1 MKLPRVPAGFFHT
14 LPVFGAM
21 FLGGTTADGEP
32 MLMFSAENPDKI
44 QGFDGEVEKDRL
56 ERFHLECYRADHVL
70 QFGDAPFE
78 EVAAGDRPDFT
89 VTAGGQQL
97 RLDCAA
103 LADHHRRL
111 GFRLMDHLRER
122 LIAGGG
128 GRDFSGVAGCLLS
141 VWFGEKLD
149 ELPPKRW
156 DDSIIEPLLDAI
168 ADCKVDHAAI
178 ARLIQEVA
186 ERGFPQVL
194 PPVIET
200 GKTPDEAAGFVAN
213 AVLGPTEGARFST
226 GLGFEVQLHLPEQV
240 TYGSA
245 KANLDRIVSQHD
257 QPQIE
262 HLLLT
267 AGGPDRTG
275 MRFPGEEVIAGFL
288 AEQPGLYVEAEHL
301 QRVTL
306 HLWSARRIVD
316 VPVPPKEGDTKR
328 ADET

>member
-1 MKLPRVPAGFFHT
+1 M
-14 LPVFGAM
+14 PVFGAM
-21 FLGGTTADGEP
+21 FLGGTTAGGEP

-44 QGFDGEVEKDRL
+44 QGFDGEVDKARL

-78 EVAAGDRPDFT
+78 EVAAGDRPDFI
-89 VTAGGQQL
+89 VTARDAQV

-111 GFRLMDHLRER
+111 GFRLMHHLRER

-141 VWFGEKLD
+141 VWFGENLD

-156 DDSIIEPLLDAI
+156 DDSIIEPLLDAV

-178 ARLIQEVA
+178 ARLTQEVA

-200 GKTPDEAAGFVAN
+200 GKTPDESAGFVAN
-213 AVLGPTEGARFST
+213 AVLGPTEGVRFST

-245 KANLDRIVSQHD
+245 QANLDRIVNQHD

-288 AEQPGLYVEAEHL
+288 AEQPALFVEVQHL
-301 QRVTL
+301 RRVTL
-306 HLWSARRIVD
+306 HLWSARRIVE
-316 VPVPPKEGDTKR
+316 VPVRPKESDDTKR
-328 ADET
+328 G

>member
-1 MKLPRVPAGFFHT
+1 VPAGFFYT

-32 MLMFSAENPDKI
+32 MLMFSAENPDTI
-44 QGFDGEVEKDRL
+44 QGFDGEVDKARL

-70 QFGDAPFE
+70 QFGDSPFE

-89 VTAGGQQL
+89 VTARGQPVS
-97 RLDCAA
+97 LDCAA
-103 LADHHRRL
+103 LADHHRRRA
-111 GFRLMDHLRER
+111 FRLMDHLRER

-149 ELPPKRW
+149 ALPPKRW
-156 DDSIIEPLLDAI
+156 DDSIIDPLLDAI
-168 ADCKVDHAAI
+168 AECKVDHAAI

-186 ERGFPQVL
+186 DRGFPQVL

-200 GKTPDEAAGFVAN
+200 GKTPDESAGFVAN

-245 KANLDRIVSQHD
+245 KANLDRIVSRHD

-288 AEQPGLYVEAEHL
+288 AQQPGLHVEVEHL

-306 HLWSARRIVD
+306 HLWSARRIVN
-316 VPVPPKEGDTKR
+316 VPARPKEGDDTKR
-328 ADET
+328 ADEAS

>member
-1 MKLPRVPAGFFHT
+1 
-14 LPVFGAM
+14 
-21 FLGGTTADGEP
+21 
-32 MLMFSAENPDKI
+32 MLMLSAENPDKI
-44 QGFDGEVEKDRL
+44 QGFDAEVDKARL

-89 VTAGGQQL
+89 VTAGGQL
-97 RLDCAA
+97 VRLDCAA

-149 ELPPKRW
+149 DLPPKRW
-156 DDSIIEPLLDAI
+156 DDSIIEPLLDVI

-194 PPVIET
+194 PPVVET
-200 GKTPDEAAGFVAN
+200 GKTRDELAGFVAN

-245 KANLDRIVSQHD
+245 KANLDRIVRQHD

-267 AGGPDRTG
+267 AGGPDRVGT
-275 MRFPGEEVIAGFL
+275 RFPGEEVIAGFL
-288 AEQPGLYVEAEHL
+288 AEQPGLCVEVEHL

-316 VPVPPKEGDTKR
+316 VQLRPNRGDDTKR
-328 ADET
+328 TDEAS